1 MVANDCWKSKDDMIG
16 YAARCK
22 VYLVAKLCSLV
33 EGMDFTEKCFPY
45 CMDGV

>member
-1 MVANDCWKSKDDMIG
+1 MIG
-16 YAARCK
+16 YAAIFK